1 MDYQATGSKYQYCL
15 DYGGDIPY
23 FAMAKGVLGNDW
35 FCGYN
40 DG

>member
-1 MDYQATGSKYQYCL
+1 MDYQATGSKNQYHL
-15 DYGGDIPY
+15 DYGGDILY
-23 FAMAKGVLGNDW
+23 FSMAKGFLGNDW